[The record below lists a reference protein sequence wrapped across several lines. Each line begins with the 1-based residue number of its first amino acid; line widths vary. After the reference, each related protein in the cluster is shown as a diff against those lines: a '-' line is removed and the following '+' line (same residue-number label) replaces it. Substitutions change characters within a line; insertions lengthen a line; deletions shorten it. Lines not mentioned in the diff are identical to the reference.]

1 MPRPRP
7 RKILI
12 AGFCFFALIP
22 SVNSLAFAPAEFRSF
37 QTAQVSVFSSWR
49 PYTNPDRL
57 ISAGMNKGEVLAIAG
72 KPDHEESYY
81 QGGGGR
87 LIRISDWYY
96 SLRFRRSD
104 DDIEICSREL
114 GKYNFDINS
123 LVTDPIPRLPSSS
136 VAQRRA

>member
-1 MPRPRP
+1 
-7 RKILI
+7 L
-12 AGFCFFALIP
+12 FFRVNP
-22 SVNSLAFAPAEFRSF
+22 SVDSLAFAPAEFRSL

-49 PYTNPDRL
+49 PYSNPDRL
-57 ISAGMNKGEVLAIAG
+57 ISAGMNKVEVLAIAG

-96 SLRFRRSD
+96 IRSWFRRSD

-114 GKYNFDINS
+114 GKYHFDINS
-123 LVTDPIPRLPSSS
+123 LITDPIPRLPSSS

>member
-12 AGFCFFALIP
+12 AGFCCFALIP
-22 SVNSLAFAPAEFRSF
+22 SINSLAFAPAEFRSF

-49 PYTNPDRL
+49 PYSNPDRL
-57 ISAGMNKGEVLAIAG
+57 ISVGMNKGEVLAIAG

-81 QGGGGR
+81 QGGGR

-96 SLRFRRSD
+96 IRS
-104 DDIEICSREL
+104 
-114 GKYNFDINS
+114 GFDAQTTILKFAQES
-123 LVTDPIPRLPSSS
+123 LVSITSTSTF
-136 VAQRRA
+136 

>member
-1 MPRPRP
+1 M
-7 RKILI
+7 KILI

-49 PYTNPDRL
+49 PYSNPDRL

-96 SLRFRRSD
+96 IRS
-104 DDIEICSREL
+104 
-114 GKYNFDINS
+114 GFDAQTTILKFAQES
-123 LVTDPIPRLPSSS
+123 LVSITSTSTR
-136 VAQRRA
+136 

>member
-12 AGFCFFALIP
+12 AGFCFFASIP
-22 SVNSLAFAPAEFRSF
+22 SINSLAFAPAEFRSF

-96 SLRFRRSD
+96 IRS
-104 DDIEICSREL
+104 
-114 GKYNFDINS
+114 GFDAQTTILKFAQES
-123 LVTDPIPRLPSSS
+123 LVSITLTSTR
-136 VAQRRA
+136 

>member
-1 MPRPRP
+1 
-7 RKILI
+7 L
-12 AGFCFFALIP
+12 FFRVNP
-22 SVNSLAFAPAEFRSF
+22 SVDSLAFAPAEFRSF

-49 PYTNPDRL
+49 PYSNPDRL

-96 SLRFRRSD
+96 IRS
-104 DDIEICSREL
+104 
-114 GKYNFDINS
+114 GFDAQTTILKFAQES
-123 LVTDPIPRLPSSS
+123 LVSITSTSTR
-136 VAQRRA
+136 